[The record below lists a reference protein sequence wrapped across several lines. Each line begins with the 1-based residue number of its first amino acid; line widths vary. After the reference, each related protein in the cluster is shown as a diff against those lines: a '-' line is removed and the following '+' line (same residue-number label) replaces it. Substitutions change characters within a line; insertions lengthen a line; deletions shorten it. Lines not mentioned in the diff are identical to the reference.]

1 MHRSAGKP
9 FVINVSKLP
18 GAHRENAVSRPPPKK
33 NGAARGRPVVYSP
46 MLIRLAL
53 PPAAVVLTL
62 SARSTTKRCRL

>member
-18 GAHRENAVSRPPPKK
+18 GARRENAVSRAKK